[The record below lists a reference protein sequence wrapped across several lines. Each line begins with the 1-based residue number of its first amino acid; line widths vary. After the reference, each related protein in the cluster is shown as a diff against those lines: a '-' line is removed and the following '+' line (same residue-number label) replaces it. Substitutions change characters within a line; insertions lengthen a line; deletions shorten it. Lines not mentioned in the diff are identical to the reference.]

1 MVIATRREPA
11 GVIEVWLEQRAG
23 DLWLGETREAT
34 AEAGPET
41 DNSAAVAAEL
51 VRVPPNALFATFARY
66 GRAFELGLSPP
77 PPSPDEPRLQVSHA
91 GVVAELRAFRFRGFG
106 DVIASDYLVLTPQAD
121 GADPLVVP
129 AQMAASA
136 LAVVARAAAR
146 VGGAGKGAPGAA

>member
-23 DLWLGETREAT
+23 ELWLGEDP
-34 AEAGPET
+34 AGP
-41 DNSAAVAAEL
+41 AE
-51 VRVPPNALFATFARY
+51 VRVPANALFATFNRY
-66 GRAFELGLSPP
+66 GRAFELGLAPP
-77 PPSPDEPRLQVSHA
+77 PPSPDEPRLEVSHA

-106 DVIASDYLVLTPQAD
+106 DVIASDYLVLTPRTA

-146 VGGAGKGAPGAA
+146 VGSGKGAPGAT

>member
-23 DLWLGETREAT
+23 ELWLGEAPPVGE
-34 AEAGPET
+34 
-41 DNSAAVAAEL
+41 
-51 VRVPPNALFATFARY
+51 VRVPLNALFATFNRY
-66 GRAFELGLSPP
+66 GRAFELGLAPP
-77 PPSPDEPRLQVSHA
+77 PPTPDEPRLQVSHA

-106 DVIASDYLVLTPQAD
+106 DVIASDYLVLTPQAE
-121 GADPLVVP
+121 GAEPLVVP

-146 VGGAGKGAPGAA
+146 AGGGAGPGKGAPGAT